1 MGTTVI
7 RGGLVFDGSQ
17 RPAREADVV
26 ITDGVVASIDA
37 PGTAAVDGEVI
48 DAGGCWVTPGFID
61 LHTHYDAEVEV
72 LPGLDE
78 STRHGVTTAL
88 IGSCGLSMAVGDPT
102 DLADMFCRVEGIP
115 REQVLPLL
123 EDLVTWETPAQY
135 LDHLEELPVGPN
147 LTAMLGHST
156 IRAHAM
162 GMERA
167 LADDVDPSREELLHM
182 GRLLRH
188 SLEAGY
194 LGLSI
199 NTLPWD
205 KMDGDRFRSRPTP
218 SVYASWSEYRFFNRI
233 LRRYG
238 AVWQGVP
245 DVSTKLNVLMF
256 LWESAPI
263 GRRDAL
269 RTMIISMM
277 DTKSDRTVTY
287 TVDALTRLF
296 NGVLGA
302 DLRLQSLPTPFDMFV
317 DGMEVPVLEEIGAGT
332 LALGESDP
340 ETRAAMLRRPE
351 FREMFRKQW
360 LQFFPGRAYHR
371 DLDEAQILDCPDA
384 GVIGRTFGDVARER
398 AQDPIDTFL
407 DLQADHGN
415 KLRWYTVVAN
425 DRPDRLEWIMDH
437 PAILVG
443 FSDAGAHLRN
453 MAFYNFPLRM
463 LKRVRDAE
471 HRGQPFM
478 TTERAVHRLTAEIGD
493 YLGID
498 AGTLAPGRA
507 ADLVVLDPT
516 GLDEAV
522 EEIHVAPMPGFGL
535 DRYVRR
541 NDAAVRHVLVGGREA
556 WNQDGATSRLGTE
569 KLGRLLRPID
579 RPMVPPGIRPIG

>member
-1 MGTTVI
+1 MGTTIV
-7 RGGLVFDGSQ
+7 RGGVVFDGSE

-26 ITDGVVASIDA
+26 VTDGVVAAITA
-37 PGTAAVDGEVI
+37 PGTADVLGEIVD
-48 DAGGCWVTPGFID
+48 ASGCWVTPGFID

-123 EDLVTWETPAQY
+123 QDLVSWETPAQY
-135 LDHLEELPVGPN
+135 LDHLDTLPVGPN

-162 GMERA
+162 GLERA
-167 LADDVDPSREELLHM
+167 LADDVDPSRDELLHM

-188 SLEAGY
+188 ALEAGY

-277 DTKSDRTVTY
+277 DTKADRTVTH

-296 NGVLGA
+296 NNVLGA

-317 DGMEVPVLEEIGAGT
+317 DGMEVPVLEEFGAGT
-332 LALGESDP
+332 LALGEQDP
-340 ETRAAMLRRPE
+340 ATRAEMLRRPD
-351 FREMFRKQW
+351 FRQMFRKQW

-384 GVIGRTFGDVARER
+384 AVIGRTFGDVARER
-398 AQDPIDTFL
+398 GQDPIDTFL
-407 DLQADHGN
+407 DLQADHGT

-437 PAILVG
+437 PAILIG

-463 LKRVRDAE
+463 LKRVQDAQRE
-471 HRGQPFM
+471 GRPFM

-507 ADLVVLDPT
+507 ADLAIVDPA
-516 GLDEAV
+516 GLDDDVEAV
-522 EEIHVAPMPGFGL
+522 HEAPMPGFGL
-535 DRYVRR
+535 QRYVRR
-541 NDAAVRHVLVGGREA
+541 NDRAIRHVMIGGREA
-556 WNQDGATSRLGTE
+556 WNEDGAAKELGTE
-569 KLGRLLRPID
+569 KFGRLLGPID
-579 RPMVPPGIRPIG
+579 RPLVPPGVTPIG